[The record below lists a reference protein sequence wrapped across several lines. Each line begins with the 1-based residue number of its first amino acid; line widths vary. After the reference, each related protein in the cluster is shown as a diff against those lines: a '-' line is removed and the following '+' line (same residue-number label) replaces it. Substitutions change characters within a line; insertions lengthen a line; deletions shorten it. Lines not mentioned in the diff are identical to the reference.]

1 MEREKENPSQLNR
14 IFTCGHTQIHH
25 IYCTSLQKKKK
36 KRKVKV
42 SHNLNKS
49 ASVYSEMAF
58 RCSDFQFKTKK
69 KLNCTKVLVWTV
81 CEDIFVPLS
90 EDWKERIDFSL

>member
-25 IYCTSLQKKKK
+25 IYCTSLQKI
-36 KRKVKV
+36 RKVKV

-58 RCSDFQFKTKK
+58 RCSDFQFKTPKK
-69 KLNCTKVLVWTV
+69 CTKVFVWTL
-81 CEDIFVPLS
+81 CEDIIVPLIV
-90 EDWKERIDFSL
+90 KIGRRG